1 MNKDFS
7 LRAAHQDTVDHRMR
21 VALAAGIA
29 ILMAAIVAVALAIT
43 SAGPAHA
50 GSGGLGTSSSGGTGS
65 GGGGNSS
72 KYERLWDRTTKREKR
87 WARSTS
93 QCESGGHAR
102 IHGGGGSYH
111 GAFQFTLST
120 WRSAPKS
127 PGGDPHTDPW
137 KTQAVVAIYLKRRA
151 GSSPWPNCG

>member
-1 MNKDFS
+1 MNKEFS
-7 LRAAHQDTVDHRMR
+7 LRAAHQDSGDHRMR
-21 VALAAGIA
+21 VALAAAIA
-29 ILMAAIVAVALAIT
+29 ILMAAMVILAMAFT
-43 SAGPAHA
+43 SAGPARA
-50 GSGGLGTSSSGGTGS
+50 GSGGLGTTSSGGTGDGGAS
-65 GGGGNSS
+65 G
-72 KYERLWDRTTKREKR
+72 KYDRLWDRTSKKEKR

-93 QCESGGHAR
+93 QCESGGNAR